1 MGLSENAANC
11 REVIYTPWSNT
22 GFGPKVWARMFGELW
37 FGRGLMWRLFLRDL
51 SARYRQSVF
60 GYVWAV
66 MPAIVTTLVFTYLR
80 LGGTLP
86 IGETSFAYPA
96 FLLLGLTVWQLF
108 STGLTR
114 TAQSLANARAIIVHI
129 NFSRETLVIAAFGE
143 SVFNFLIRLI
153 LIVGVFAWYGIVPVW
168 TTVFVPLILIPLALM
183 TIGLGFLLALANGVF
198 RDIANSLTLILM
210 FAMFM
215 APVIYPPPTQG
226 MKVLF
231 NYLNPASPFIIA
243 TRDLVIDGTLS
254 QPYGLLWMSVAG
266 VVVFFAGWRVFN
278 LAMTRVAERV

>member
-37 FGRGLMWRLFLRDL
+37 FGRGLMWRFFLRDL

-66 MPAIVTTLVFTYLR
+66 MPAIVMTLVFTYLR
-80 LGGTLP
+80 RGGTLP
-86 IGETSFAYPA
+86 IGETSIAYPA
-96 FLLLGLTVWQLF
+96 FLVLGLTVWQLF

-143 SVFNFLIRLI
+143 SVFNFLIRLV
-153 LIVGVFAWYGIVPVW
+153 LVVGIFAWYGIVPVW
-168 TTVFVPLILIPLALM
+168 TTIFVPLILVPLALM

-198 RDIANSLTLILM
+198 RDIANSLTLVLM
-210 FAMFM
+210 FAMFA
-215 APVIYPPPTQG
+215 APVIYPPPTEG